1 MISQDKINASIVS
14 GVVEVVTTH
23 PIDYIKTLIQNSNN
37 KINLT
42 QIKTYMMTPYK
53 GVSSRLIGVV
63 PMRML
68 FWNSLDFFQRK
79 GYSPIYSGLITSI
92 IQTSVDYPIE
102 QIKTQQINNN
112 NYNVLKCFSH
122 VKIFPSLGFHLLRN
136 AGFAI
141 IINDIIQ
148 RKPESIYYGAIGGF
162 TASLLTHPFDS
173 LKTWYMS
180 GNKSFPI
187 KWTFE
192 NYMRGWYYRS
202 GVSLISMNIGWI
214 IYYRLSK

>member
-1 MISQDKINASIVS
+1 MFSKVTSFNQEIGDWDVSNSDNMDKM
-14 GVVEVVTTH
+14 T
-23 PIDYIKTLIQNSNN
+23 IK
-37 KINLT
+37 
-42 QIKTYMMTPYK
+42 
-53 GVSSRLIGVV
+53 
-63 PMRML
+63 
-68 FWNSLDFFQRK
+68 
-79 GYSPIYSGLITSI
+79 
-92 IQTSVDYPIE
+92 E
-102 QIKTQQINNN
+102 
-112 NYNVLKCFSH
+112 
-122 VKIFPSLGFHLLRN
+122 
-136 AGFAI
+136 
-141 IINDIIQ
+141 